1 MATLIG
7 VVSQVVGEVYA
18 VAGDGTRR
26 PLVEGDR
33 VFAGEQI
40 VTGAAGAIAVAMTN
54 GQQLTLGRDS
64 SLTLTEQM
72 LAYRPDAQPQTAD
85 TTPAAPSDGDL
96 TDVERLQAAIEA
108 GVDPTLEGEATAA
121 GPGAGGAAGGAG
133 GGHSFVLLGETGGA
147 LDPVIGFPTEGLS
160 SGPEFPDPD
169 PVVLLD
175 EPAPEVPNSIPDI
188 EVIYFDGP
196 PNNEGQQP
204 GVVAGPGVVEEAA
217 LANGSNPDSDGEFT
231 YGTLVI
237 NSPDGISSIEVQG
250 ADGVW
255 VNVLGGG
262 TVVGV
267 YGTLVFDAAGN
278 WVYTLT
284 DNTLDHSN
292 PNATGAADQVGESFS
307 VRVVDG
313 DGDVSPTVSLN
324 IVVYDD
330 GPSISVER
338 GDVEMLSLVTQ
349 DADTRE
355 GEDTASGSF
364 AGLFTVTSDGG
375 ADGGDHSVSY
385 SLSIGEGKADTGLSS
400 GGVAIVLSLNGGVI
414 EGWADDLKVF
424 SIAVDGDGEVTL
436 TQYAPLDH
444 SGELDDEDGFN
455 NDVNSVGLAE
465 GTVLLTATASI
476 TDGDDDQAEAS
487 ETADISGAFSFEDD
501 VPSVSANNLSIPN
514 IQGAFE
520 GVFTFDIG
528 ADVQGFG
535 DSASLVWNGMP
546 EGYSFDLESTGDTSK
561 TYLARD
567 SEGDDFFRITVN
579 ADGTYSFELISPSPV
594 TETEVPNLLSGI
606 SGGSNLSEY
615 VFHESIFDGYFDIRL
630 TGTVNGS
637 SSTITISATDLGVGD
652 NTMHKGDVL
661 KFDVRQTAAG
671 IAAGVTVSALV
682 ITASATGGI
691 SDFDK
696 VNVNVTYTDGSSA
709 LLALNWGAKIG
720 TGGSAY
726 YQLLVE
732 GDPSKQI
739 DYLEVSADPSVSGN
753 SAFKITGVGLSY
765 TVTEYPDDYQLDFT
779 VTVTD
784 ADLDAASANF
794 SVYVNTADA
803 DGDYSIMGTAG
814 DDTLYGTAG
823 NDTLIGG
830 DGDDILI
837 GGLGNDTL
845 TGGGGADTFVFAELG
860 LAHADVITDYSF
872 AEGDKIDLG
881 ALLDANFGVVSTQV
895 NDFVQITLAGTD
907 ATLKVDVEGTGSNFV
922 EVATLNNV
930 SVGDKIN
937 LLFGGDDHEYTV

>member
-1 MATLIG
+1 
-7 VVSQVVGEVYA
+7 
-18 VAGDGTRR
+18 
-26 PLVEGDR
+26 
-33 VFAGEQI
+33 
-40 VTGAAGAIAVAMTN
+40 
-54 GQQLTLGRDS
+54 
-64 SLTLTEQM
+64 
-72 LAYRPDAQPQTAD
+72 
-85 TTPAAPSDGDL
+85 
-96 TDVERLQAAIEA
+96 
-108 GVDPTLEGEATAA
+108 
-121 GPGAGGAAGGAG
+121 
-133 GGHSFVLLGETGGA
+133 
-147 LDPVIGFPTEGLS
+147 
-160 SGPEFPDPD
+160 
-169 PVVLLD
+169 
-175 EPAPEVPNSIPDI
+175 
-188 EVIYFDGP
+188 
-196 PNNEGQQP
+196 
-204 GVVAGPGVVEEAA
+204 
-217 LANGSNPDSDGEFT
+217 
-231 YGTLVI
+231 
-237 NSPDGISSIEVQG
+237 
-250 ADGVW
+250 
-255 VNVLGGG
+255 
-262 TVVGV
+262 
-267 YGTLVFDAAGN
+267 
-278 WVYTLT
+278 
-284 DNTLDHSN
+284 
-292 PNATGAADQVGESFS
+292 
-307 VRVVDG
+307 
-313 DGDVSPTVSLN
+313 
-324 IVVYDD
+324 
-330 GPSISVER
+330 
-338 GDVEMLSLVTQ
+338 
-349 DADTRE
+349 
-355 GEDTASGSF
+355 
-364 AGLFTVTSDGG
+364 
-375 ADGGDHSVSY
+375 
-385 SLSIGEGKADTGLSS
+385 
-400 GGVAIVLSLNGGVI
+400 
-414 EGWADDLKVF
+414 
-424 SIAVDGDGEVTL
+424 VDGDGEVTL